1 MKKNAIFPFVLLL
14 VTGFGVISC
23 KNKQEKEPVPP
34 EIKVVKVEQRDAHVY
49 EEFVGQVY
57 GKYDIPIR
65 ARVSG
70 FLEGIYFKEGLR
82 VRKGQLL
89 YTIDPQPFETQV
101 AEQLSRVAEAKIQRV
116 KAKSDLDRIEPLARI
131 NAVSKSDLDAAR
143 ARYEAAKSQVDA
155 ANASLRLAKIN
166 LSYTR
171 IKSPISG
178 IIGKTNA
185 KVGEFV
191 GQNPNPV
198 ILNTVSQIDTVYV
211 EFFLPE
217 TEYLSLARNYLLKQG
232 KADSTIKSYN
242 DLELILSDGS
252 IFKHKGSIR
261 FINRN
266 FDPSTGSML
275 IQAAFPN
282 PEKILRPGLF
292 ARVRVESVLK
302 NALVVPL
309 RCILE
314 VQGKYFVF
322 TVDQQG
328 VVHQK
333 SVEAGPL
340 QGDMQVIK
348 SGVTP
353 DDRLV
358 LEGIQMEHSEMKVKP
373 VLTEFRSQSKEN

>member
-1 MKKNAIFPFVLLL
+1 MKKNAISPFVLLL
-14 VTGFGVISC
+14 IAGLGVSSC

-89 YTIDPQPFETQV
+89 YTIDPQPFEAQV
-101 AEQLSRVAEAKIQRV
+101 AEKLSRVVEAKIQLV
-116 KAKSDLDRIEPLARI
+116 KAKSDLDRIEPLAEI

-143 ARYEAAKSQVDA
+143 ARYEAARSQVDA
-155 ANASLRLAKIN
+155 ANASLRLSKIN

-171 IKSPISG
+171 IRSPIDG
-178 IIGKTNA
+178 LIGKTNA

-217 TEYLSLARNYLLKQG
+217 KEYLSLARNYISDRE
-232 KADSTIKSYN
+232 KADSARKSYN
-242 DLELILSDGS
+242 NLELILSDGS
-252 IFKHKGSIR
+252 IFRHKGFVR

-314 VQGKYFVF
+314 VQGKYFVY

-358 LEGIQMEHSEMKVKP
+358 LEGIQIVRSGMKVKP

>member
-1 MKKNAIFPFVLLL
+1 MKKNAIFPFVVFLITGLL
-14 VTGFGVISC
+14 VLSC
-23 KNKQEKEPVPP
+23 KNKQEKEPALP

-89 YTIDPQPFETQV
+89 YTIDPQPLEAQV
-101 AEQLSRVAEAKIQRV
+101 AEKLSRVAEAKIQLV
-116 KAKSDLDRIEPLARI
+116 KAKSDLDRIEPLAEI

-143 ARYEAAKSQVDA
+143 ARYEAARSQVDA
-155 ANASLRLAKIN
+155 ANASLRLSKIN

-217 TEYLSLARNYLLKQG
+217 KEYLSLARNYLSKQG
-232 KADSTIKSYN
+232 KADSKRESYN
-242 DLELILSDGS
+242 NLELILSDGS
-252 IFKHKGSIR
+252 IFKHKGSVR

-358 LEGIQMEHSEMKVKP
+358 LEGIQMVRSEMKVKP
-373 VLTEFRSQSKEN
+373 VLKEFRSQSKEN